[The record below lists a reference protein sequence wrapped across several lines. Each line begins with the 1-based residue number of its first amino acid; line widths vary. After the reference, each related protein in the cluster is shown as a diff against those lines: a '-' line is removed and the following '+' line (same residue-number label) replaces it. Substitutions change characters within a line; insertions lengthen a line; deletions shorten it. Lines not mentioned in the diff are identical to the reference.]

1 MLELE
6 EKNRQENFAGND
18 EILPEEKKSTDD
30 KIDEVLV
37 SLGGFS
43 KYQWLQLFTYFCYN
57 KSVMLVMVSLGFLEK
72 VPNEYFCTYE
82 DSPDN
87 EVSCKP
93 EDFCEDPS
101 VLSFRPN
108 MEL

>member
-6 EKNRQENFAGND
+6 EQNRNENQAGND
-18 EILPEEKKSTDD
+18 EILPGEKNEQKEGQKSTDD

-82 DSPDN
+82 DSPES

-93 EDFCEDPS
+93 EDFC
-101 VLSFRPN
+101 
-108 MEL
+108 

>member
-6 EKNRQENFAGND
+6 EQNRQENFAGNE
-18 EILPEEKKSTDD
+18 EIQAEEKNEKQGAQKSTDD

-43 KYQWLQLFTYFCYN
+43 SYQRLQGFSYFCTN
-57 KSVMLVMVSLGFLEK
+57 KSVMLIMVSLGFLEK

-82 DSPDN
+82 D
-87 EVSCKP
+87 
-93 EDFCEDPS
+93 
-101 VLSFRPN
+101 
-108 MEL
+108 